1 MLKQLSM
8 LNGLAI
14 VAAVLN
20 HSVSYGYIA
29 MFWWVDQ
36 YRPVTPPNY
45 EQIGSPSYFGLVA
58 LQSLTLF
65 CVPAFLFA
73 AGYFVAYAARAE
85 SGLTWKMVRARVTR
99 LLVPYLIWSALRF
112 LTDPALQQEF
122 VVPYYFIVVLIQFYL
137 LSPFIVRW
145 AKTYPRRLL
154 ISTGVL
160 QIVSNALLVYLQIAA
175 DNSSR
180 AVFSHIGWLFIWFA
194 FYFPFGVVAGLYW
207 TPIRAW
213 IARFKWLWV
222 LLAVACGLASILED
236 LWLRQV
242 TQTPPSWQAAT
253 FTSNL
258 YALAFVL
265 AFVSF
270 NLSKIRGSRLLNW
283 LGAHSYGIYL
293 AHYLFIA
300 LIARFYR
307 RVTPFLLSQQVLFV
321 VVLAI
326 TDIGLVALMMEAVAR
341 TPARRAYRYLFG

>member
-14 VAAVLN
+14 FAAVLN
-20 HSVSYGYIA
+20 HATSYGYIA

-36 YRPVTPPNY
+36 YRAVTPPNY
-45 EQIGSPSYFGLVA
+45 DQLGTPAYYGLVA
-58 LQSLTLF
+58 LQALTLF

-73 AGYFVAYAARAE
+73 AGYFVAYAARSG

-99 LLVPYLIWSALRF
+99 LLWPYLIWSTLRF
-112 LTDPALQQEF
+112 LLDPALQQEF

-137 LSPFIVRW
+137 LSPFIVRL
-145 AKTYPRRLL
+145 AKERPRLL
-154 ISTGVL
+154 LLSTGIA
-160 QIVSNALLVYLQIAA
+160 QIVSSAVLVYLQIAA

-180 AVFSHIGWLFIWFA
+180 SVFSYIGWLFIWFV

-207 TPIRAW
+207 TAIRDW
-213 IARFKWLWV
+213 IVRFKWLWV
-222 LLAVACGLASILED
+222 VLAVVLGVVSILED
-236 LWLRQV
+236 IWLRQI
-242 TQTPPSWQAAT
+242 TQAPPAWQAAT

-270 NLSKIRGSRLLNW
+270 NLSKAQGTRLLNW

-293 AHYLFIA
+293 AHYLFIS
-300 LIARFYR
+300 LIARLYR
-307 RVTPFLLSQQVLFV
+307 RLTPALLSQQVLFV
-321 VVLAI
+321 IVLAI

-341 TPARRAYRYLFG
+341 TPARRVYRYLFG